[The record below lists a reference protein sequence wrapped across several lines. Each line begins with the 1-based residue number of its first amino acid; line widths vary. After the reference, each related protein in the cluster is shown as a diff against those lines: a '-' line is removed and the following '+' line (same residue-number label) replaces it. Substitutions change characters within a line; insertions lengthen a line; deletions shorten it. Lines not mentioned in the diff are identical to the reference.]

1 MAGTDCGPGSLTLGV
16 DIRKKMRRA
25 WRAGVRLG
33 ALERNQLGEPA
44 GRQDPSSALALPGA
58 ETFTLE
64 AGARP
69 ARSQQRSREW
79 VSHRPHYT
87 ETA

>member
-1 MAGTDCGPGSLTLGV
+1 MGGTDCGPGSLTSGV
-16 DIRKKMRRA
+16 DIRKKITA
-25 WRAGVRLG
+25 WTAGVRLG

-44 GRQDPSSALALPGA
+44 GRQDPSSTLALPGA

-69 ARSQQRSREW
+69 ARSKGA
-79 VSHRPHYT
+79 VNG
-87 ETA
+87 